1 MFEEIKKFA
10 IEQVL
15 WAEKNLRDKSGAEK
29 KAAVVKKLDDMITL
43 PPYLEWVDDIIIG
56 KLVDIACEKLNTL
69 TGHNFEKLELSEK
82 QKQELVAEI
91 EDPKEKNYA
100 RTRKI

>member
-15 WAEKNLRDKSGAEK
+15 WAEKNLKGKSGAEK

-43 PPYLEWVDDIIIG
+43 PSYLEWVDDVIIG
-56 KLVDIACEKLNTL
+56 YIVDKACEKLNDFA
-69 TGHNFEKLELSEK
+69 GHNFGELKELTEK
-82 QKQELVAEI
+82 QEQELADEI
-91 EDPKEKNYA
+91 EDPEAEK
-100 RTRKI
+100 